1 MTRRLVPVGLLI
13 AALAAAGCG
22 SAGSSTSQP
31 QQQTSTTP
39 KVNFVE
45 LAAKSAARAQAAGS
59 AHVTIAMASH
69 VAGSTEGFAM
79 NGSGDVSFRPL
90 LESLTLTM
98 NSPTP
103 QLNGTMREIMTGTK
117 LYMNWPL
124 LSAQIPG
131 HKPWMEEDLGAL
143 GAAMGMNVSGML
155 NQSSGSASQMLSYLK
170 GVSTMRVVGPATID
184 GAATTEYSG
193 TIDYSKLAASG
204 LITRKAFGLLRTE
217 MGGTTVPFKLWL
229 DGNDMVRR
237 MRENLSMTT
246 ANGPTLLMH
255 MQIGFSRFGEKVHV
269 TAPPASQ
276 VFDANKLVASAA
288 SGAGSSS

>member
-13 AALAAAGCG
+13 AALATAGCG
-22 SAGSSTSQP
+22 SASSTTSQ

-45 LAAKSAARAQAAGS
+45 LAARSAARAQAAGS

-90 LESLTLTM
+90 LETLTLTM

-143 GAAMGMNVSGML
+143 GAAMGMNVTGML

-170 GVSTMRVVGPATID
+170 GVSTMRVIGPDTINSV
-184 GAATTEYSG
+184 ATTEYSG
-193 TIDYSKLAASG
+193 TIDYSKLVASG
-204 LITRKAFGLLRTE
+204 LITRTAFALLRSE

-229 DGNDMVRR
+229 DGSGMVRQ
-237 MRENLSMTT
+237 MQENLSMTT

-255 MQIGFSRFGEKVHV
+255 MQIGFSHFGEKVHA

-276 VFDANKLVASAA
+276 VFDATKLVASAA
-288 SGAGSSS
+288 SGADS